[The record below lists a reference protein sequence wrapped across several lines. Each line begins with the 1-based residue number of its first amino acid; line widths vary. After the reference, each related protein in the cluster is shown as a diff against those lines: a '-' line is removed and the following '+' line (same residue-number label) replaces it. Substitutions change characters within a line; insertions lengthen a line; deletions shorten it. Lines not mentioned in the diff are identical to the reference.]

1 MVVVVYNAVL
11 MREGPEARVILL
23 EVSEVWAAKRVGV
36 KWWIGEL
43 VGWDDGLQ

>member
-23 EVSEVWAAKRVGV
+23 EVSEVWGSEARGRKMVD
-36 KWWIGEL
+36 WWIGR
-43 VGWDDGLQ
+43 VG